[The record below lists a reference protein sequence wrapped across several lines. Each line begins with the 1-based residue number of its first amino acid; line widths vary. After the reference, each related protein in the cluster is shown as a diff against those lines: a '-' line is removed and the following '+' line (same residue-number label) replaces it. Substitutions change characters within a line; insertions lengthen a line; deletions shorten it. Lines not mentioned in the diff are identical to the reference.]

1 MMENTSRKTLDV
13 IISVFELDSE
23 KVIRAKV
30 EINPKLIIASP
41 ILIFLLTRRFKGST
55 IEMIII
61 AMIGRIIS
69 HP

>member
-41 ILIFLLTRRFKGST
+41 ILIFLLIKRFKGST